1 VVEAASGLEA
11 LEKARAL
18 QPDLITLDVMMP
30 DMDGFDV
37 MKVLRGSEETRQI
50 PVIFLSVVQDEAKGL
65 RLGASDYLTKPID
78 PERLLATVSRAL
90 PPEEAR
96 ESTGVLVIDDDPD
109 IVQVLSH
116 TLGRAGYRVSTA
128 SNGHDG
134 LTRLFNEIPDLVI
147 LDLKMPGMSGYEV
160 IRQVRSTRRVA
171 QIPILVLTASDV
183 GDGRE
188 RALALGA
195 NEYLR
200 KPISNDQLLA
210 EISRLVHAVGAPAS
224 AGVAKG

>member
-1 VVEAASGLEA
+1 
-11 LEKARAL
+11 
-18 QPDLITLDVMMP
+18 
-30 DMDGFDV
+30 
-37 MKVLRGSEETRQI
+37 
-50 PVIFLSVVQDEAKGL
+50 VIFLSVVQDEAKGL

-78 PERLLATVSRAL
+78 PERLLATVSRVL

-96 ESTGVLVIDDDPD
+96 ESTTVLVIDDDPD

-210 EISRLVHAVGAPAS
+210 EISRLVHAVGTPAS